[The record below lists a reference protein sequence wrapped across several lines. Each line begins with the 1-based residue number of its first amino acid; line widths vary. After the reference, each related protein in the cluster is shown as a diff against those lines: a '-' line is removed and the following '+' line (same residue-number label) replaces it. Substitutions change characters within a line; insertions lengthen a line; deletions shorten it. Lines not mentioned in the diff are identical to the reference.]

1 MTLDEKLKHERIK
14 RFLLPGD
21 IQNILKYGLTRDEL
35 VILGMRSPHFSQIK
49 PAGLRK
55 ATLRSM
61 ANNKID
67 GMSAEVTALES
78 LTLMLSGEIYN
89 QQIGTISSIV
99 GTDDGPIDI
108 VGIITPNDYEV
119 FTKDIIKLLDQVNQR
134 YISEVEQSTYAA
146 LKRKLTRIKKET
158 PKEIHRWVYALATSE
173 KLIKNMLAVEFTEFK
188 LAKEPVIQFT
198 QEEYRLLIKELA
210 TEAQSLDRQREELSQ
225 QINELNI
232 KIDTQAKN
240 TQSSESERNR
250 LKVEYE
256 RLQRDYKSLD
266 ENKKS
271 IEAKLKDIE
280 SRPTGNV
287 EELSERIQSLETEK
301 DDYQRQAKE
310 NLELAE
316 SYDAENR
323 RLKARVI
330 GLNRLLA
337 AYQETSEEEVARQ
350 PTLEEKFVDAD
361 LDYELID
368 AIVVGGSQKL
378 TRVGNI
384 TLTRTNWRKNTL
396 GKLGDKSKIN
406 MFEETID
413 MLIRKGIIMVNPS
426 QRGTISVNPRVNEIE
441 DNLLKEYLS
450 EALNNYK

>member
-99 GTDDGPIDI
+99 GTDDGPID
-108 VGIITPNDYEV
+108 VFGIITPNDYEV
-119 FTKDIIKLLDQVNQR
+119 FTKDIIKLLDQASQR

-250 LKVEYE
+250 LKAEYE

-271 IEAKLKDIE
+271 IEAKVKDIE
-280 SRPTGNV
+280 SRPKGNV
-287 EELSERIQSLETEK
+287 EELSARIQSLETEK

>member
-198 QEEYRLLIKELA
+198 QEEYSLLIKELA

-271 IEAKLKDIE
+271 IEAKVKDIE
-280 SRPTGNV
+280 SRPKGNV
-287 EELSERIQSLETEK
+287 EELSARIQSLETEK